1 MTIIT
6 DENQT
11 FTSKLKEKSKKNI
24 ERSSTYT
31 YQTDVQNNKANKG
44 FSNTGQNQSAEKTP
58 NEGNR
63 RSKSQSSSSDD
74 LEVDQYYYLQNRSKT
89 ANRGISPSL
98 KKIKEDSE
106 EYDQQSDREAK
117 AVAASDYEVNGSAT
131 RHPRLINISIDN
143 QQPQQ
148 PKPYVPPLTNI
159 TIARQNSIDITLQR
173 SADVVEKIE
182 LFLSK
187 RDFKQDKSSKIIP
200 TDLNIDH
207 KLQRRTEQSNFSI
220 LTNTPKSLSIKS
232 AEITFGSLDRSGINK
247 LLNNTS
253 TGSSQLILPISIVHD
268 TRQKSPSA

>member
-182 LFLSK
+182 QFLSK
-187 RDFKQDKSSKIIP
+187 RDLKQDKSSKIIP